1 LSLSVAA
8 VVAVKK
14 RHCYNNYDYQTSV
27 VDVVVAV
34 AVIVENKYTLLW
46 QLTNTAVVV
55 VVIVVT
61 TAVVVKVVLL
71 LLLMLLLLL
80 QLL

>member
-1 LSLSVAA
+1 MSLSVTA

-14 RHCYNNYDYQTSV
+14 RNWYDNKDCRTSV
-27 VDVVVAV
+27 VDVDVVVAV
-34 AVIVENKYTLLW
+34 AVVVGNKYTLLW

-61 TAVVVKVVLL
+61 AAVVVKVVLL
-71 LLLMLLLLL
+71 LL
-80 QLL
+80 